1 MNPATSRN
9 AHNSLGSENMRR
21 LIAIALLSVLTIA
34 LASAR
39 QTRTEITSPASSADT
54 TQNSSVVPD
63 VYPISGQ
70 FERIVVLRF
79 KYQTD
84 LLRGLEEM
92 TDKEEIRNAVILA
105 GTGSARSYHFHAISN
120 RTFPTKNIFVK
131 DTLASVDIVSM
142 NGYVIDGRVHAHIT
156 FADADKAFGGHLE
169 SGTRVFTFAIVTL
182 GVLNDGTDL
191 RRIDDK
197 TYR

>member
-1 MNPATSRN
+1 
-9 AHNSLGSENMRR
+9 MRR